1 MNDYEGSLNFGRYLK
16 ENVRVMKDY
25 WIMEDMNKVMI
36 YDGLVNDGRDFN
48 EKYGVM
54 KDYGITT
61 DIQKEHKELWTIV
74 ESRKVFKDM

>member
-1 MNDYEGSLNFGRYLK
+1 
-16 ENVRVMKDY
+16 
-25 WIMEDMNKVMI
+25 MI

-74 ESRKVFKDM
+74 EPRKVFKEM